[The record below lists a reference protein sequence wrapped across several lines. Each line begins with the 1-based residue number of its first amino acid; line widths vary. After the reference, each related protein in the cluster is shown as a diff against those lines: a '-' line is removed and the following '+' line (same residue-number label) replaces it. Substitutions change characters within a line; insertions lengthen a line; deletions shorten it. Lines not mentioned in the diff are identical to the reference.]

1 MSKKLKNIGVVSLLT
16 VVSRVLA
23 LVRDQIGAAMFG
35 DSVFNSAFLTAFRL
49 PNLFRRL
56 LGEGSLTA
64 AFLPTLQHELHENG
78 REGAHALLNKVVTWL
93 GVVTTLLCAAAMTFF
108 LHAESFIH
116 WAVTHGYHLVQHGA
130 PPPGEEAKWQLV
142 ADLSV
147 ILFPYLAFVCVAAAL
162 NAALNVFERFTEP
175 ALSPIWLNL
184 AMIISLGGAG
194 YHFAHTKL
202 GEVHWLCAGVLVG
215 GFFQMTV
222 PAAVLVWH
230 GWRPRWDMKVSPRLR
245 EIGRLMGPGFFGTA
259 IYQVNILVGSYLAL
273 SINDHAATVMF
284 YANRL
289 MEFPIGVFAIAVST
303 VIYPLIARHAVEKR
317 PDLMAADYHK
327 GIRLILIINIPA
339 AVGLAL
345 LSLPIIRLIY
355 QHGNFDAEATASMTP
370 LLTLFVVGMPFF
382 SVVNL
387 TVRVF
392 YSMKDLATPVRV
404 ATIDFFVN
412 LVLSVVLM
420 RRYGAMGLV
429 AASTLAII
437 VQTILL
443 QRALLH
449 KVPAMSLRPLGGSV
463 TKILIGATAMGLG
476 VAAGWAWLES
486 TALKHRAQDLLAVFA
501 LIPAGM
507 VVYGAAL
514 WLLRIE
520 GREELVAIWRRVF
533 KMKAS

>member
-1 MSKKLKNIGVVSLLT
+1 
-16 VVSRVLA
+16 
-23 LVRDQIGAAMFG
+23 
-35 DSVFNSAFLTAFRL
+35 
-49 PNLFRRL
+49 
-56 LGEGSLTA
+56 
-64 AFLPTLQHELHENG
+64 
-78 REGAHALLNKVVTWL
+78 
-93 GVVTTLLCAAAMTFF
+93 
-108 LHAESFIH
+108 
-116 WAVTHGYHLVQHGA
+116 
-130 PPPGEEAKWQLV
+130 
-142 ADLSV
+142 
-147 ILFPYLAFVCVAAAL
+147 
-162 NAALNVFERFTEP
+162 
-175 ALSPIWLNL
+175 
-184 AMIISLGGAG
+184 
-194 YHFAHTKL
+194 
-202 GEVHWLCAGVLVG
+202 
-215 GFFQMTV
+215 
-222 PAAVLVWH
+222 
-230 GWRPRWDMKVSPRLR
+230 MKVSPRLR